1 MSDTEVSEEL
11 PIDSEEVKTMSES
24 SESNLD
30 MSLLNS
36 CSVTTLLPLESP
48 TICVDVISDF
58 AEDKRKLKERQ
69 VETQKVRENTNLGSI
84 LGSISSQ
91 EMERNSI
98 LDQKRMSPIG
108 SEDLLICE
116 HLSLASGEESDP
128 DSHATYN
135 LNSPRRAK
143 IIKPVIR
150 KVMRKRFSFVLY
162 LFDSNYC
169 KLFLG

>member
-1 MSDTEVSEEL
+1 LSDTEVSEEL
-11 PIDSEEVKTMSES
+11 PIDSEEVKTMTES
-24 SESNLD
+24 SETNLD
-30 MSLLNS
+30 ISLLNS

-58 AEDKRKLKERQ
+58 AEEKRKLKERQ
-69 VETQKVRENTNLGSI
+69 VETQKVRENRNFC
-84 LGSISSQ
+84 SISSQ
-91 EMERNSI
+91 QMERNSI

-108 SEDLLICE
+108 SEDQLICE

-150 KVMRKRFSFVLY
+150 KVMRKKILY
-162 LFDSNYC
+162 CIVFI
-169 KLFLG
+169 

>member
-1 MSDTEVSEEL
+1 LSDTEVSEEL
-11 PIDSEEVKTMSES
+11 PIDSEEVKTMTES
-24 SESNLD
+24 SETNLD

-58 AEDKRKLKERQ
+58 AEEKRKLKERQ
-69 VETQKVRENTNLGSI
+69 VEIQKVRENTN

-150 KVMRKRFSFVLY
+150 KVMRKKFCFVFY
-162 LFDSNYC
+162 LFDI
-169 KLFLG
+169 FI

>member
-11 PIDSEEVKTMSES
+11 PIDSEEVKTMTES
-24 SESNLD
+24 SETNLD

-58 AEDKRKLKERQ
+58 AEEKRKLKERQ
-69 VETQKVRENTNLGSI
+69 VEIQKVRENTN

-150 KVMRKRFSFVLY
+150 KVMRKKFCFVFY
-162 LFDSNYC
+162 LFDI
-169 KLFLG
+169 FI